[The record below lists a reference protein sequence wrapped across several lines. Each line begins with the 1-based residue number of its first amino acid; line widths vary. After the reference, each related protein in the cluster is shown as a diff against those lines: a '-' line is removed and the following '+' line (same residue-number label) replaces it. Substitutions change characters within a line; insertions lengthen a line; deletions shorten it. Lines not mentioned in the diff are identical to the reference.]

1 MKLSEIQKYVSQFV
15 SGHGMISLYLVL
27 KEDFD
32 GEKRYCK
39 YFVKIDNKST
49 SDSLWKMFT
58 EYLKERVLDDSEL
71 NTSGLEDLPGLSS
84 SDEVSGRIYAYDY
97 PLEDIPESLVLF
109 RDYYARKVNRLSYD
123 LNKEPKFDFNKH
135 NLSNLTGFIIH
146 LRVGEENCVLYK
158 KAYNINILKRDKF
171 LYVFGQDN
179 RFKRAEGDFLKLDG
193 KAELLKVDNE
203 IFVLDVKTLEGQLGL
218 SQLIS
223 KDAEKGL
230 KHIEELGIVKN
241 FDDLKLHSE
250 DNLALKKK
258 LAKISRVS
266 PVVTKKIS
274 KDAIINFAMGKDTLK
289 DRFKFEDGQ
298 IQLTKSSIPAF
309 LNLMNDAYLTSEL
322 TKEFYEAHAKDRMV
336 KAERVKK

>member
-1 MKLSEIQKYVSQFV
+1 MKLSEIQKYVSQIV
-15 SGHGMISLYLVL
+15 SGPGMISLYLVL

-39 YFVKIDNKST
+39 YFVKLDNKST

-58 EYLKERVLDDSEL
+58 EYLKERILDDSEL
-71 NTSGLEDLPGLSS
+71 NTSGLEELPVLSS

-97 PLEDIPESLVLF
+97 PLEDIPESLMLF
-109 RDYYARKVNRLSYD
+109 QDYNARKANSLSYS
-123 LNKEPKFDFNKH
+123 LNKESKFDFNKH
-135 NLSNLTGFIIH
+135 NISNLTGFIIH

-193 KAELLKVDNE
+193 KVELLKIDDE

-241 FDDLKLHSE
+241 FDDLKLHSD

-274 KDAIINFAMGKDTLK
+274 KDAIISFAMGKDTLK